1 MAEKK
6 DIVFVHGFLESPDM
20 WLGIKQNSSSRYK
33 FHFVALPGHTGGTSD
48 LPENISGYADSIL
61 NVFENENIQNAFL
74 IGHSMGGYCCLD
86 FAKRFPD
93 KVRALCLFHST
104 ASEDSPQK
112 KADRMRAM
120 NLVREN
126 KSAYIRT
133 LITSI
138 FAIPNREIQK
148 DRIVSLCENAET
160 MTVEA
165 ITSAQNA
172 MMKREDSIEF
182 LKNRSF
188 PLFYFLGQ
196 QDELL
201 SQEKM
206 FAEIQGIPGAI
217 AHFSDHVGHMGHY
230 EDPADAFSYLHR
242 LLRAH

>member
-1 MAEKK
+1 
-6 DIVFVHGFLESPDM
+6 
-20 WLGIKQNSSSRYK
+20 
-33 FHFVALPGHTGGTSD
+33 
-48 LPENISGYADSIL
+48 
-61 NVFENENIQNAFL
+61 
-74 IGHSMGGYCCLD
+74 MGGYCCLD

-112 KADRMRAM
+112 KSDRLRAM
-120 NLVREN
+120 NLIKEN

-138 FAIPNREIQK
+138 FAIPNRELQK
-148 DRIVSLCENAET
+148 DRIQSLCQNAEK
-160 MTVEA
+160 MTVESIVA
-165 ITSAQNA
+165 AQNA
-172 MMKREDSIEF
+172 MMQRPGSIEF

-206 FAEIQGIPGAI
+206 FAEIQSIPGAL
-217 AHFSDHVGHMGHY
+217 AHFSDDVGHMGHY
-230 EDPADAFSYLHR
+230 EDPSDAFGYLHR